1 MNKLDLVNIVNLGG
15 HSMDDYLQAVNVL
28 NDYDLDLLEL
38 NISCPNVKAG
48 GMNFGVKTEM
58 AREVVREIRKA
69 CKHKLVI
76 KLSPECG
83 GYRSAGRSL

>member
-1 MNKLDLVNIVNLGG
+1 MVN
-15 HSMDDYLQAVNVL
+15 YLQAVNVL

-58 AREVVREIRKA
+58 ARRGGTPD
-69 CKHKLVI
+69 
-76 KLSPECG
+76 PESMPSQTCDQAFTECRRYCSTG
-83 GYRSAGRSL
+83 QSL